1 MVYTPFQPTDVF
13 TAVLSALF
21 IASIVLLI
29 PAVALSFAGGKPAL
43 SFAGGKKAQKISS
56 VLLIVGIPL
65 ALFAIG
71 LMVYG
76 LFANLTPD
84 AREDAY
90 LRDAAAGLSETYGIE
105 VTEQNIKEMDYPTDE
120 QNERR
125 YFGTTAVKTGPE
137 VNDFITARLAYD
149 NGKVYLLKQVG
160 EDYEELEPV
169 R

>member
-1 MVYTPFQPTDVF
+1 MDYTPLQNADAFSFAVGATFIVAVASLITSVLISVGSEKTDKVKVASNVLF
-13 TAVLSALF
+13 AVG
-21 IASIVLLI
+21 VLL
-29 PAVALSFAGGKPAL
+29 ALATVALAVY
-43 SFAGGKKAQKISS
+43 SS
-56 VLLIVGIPL
+56 VSGS
-65 ALFAIG
+65 
-71 LMVYG
+71 
-76 LFANLTPD
+76 TPA

-125 YFGTTAVKTGPE
+125 YFGTTAVKTGPN

>member
-1 MVYTPFQPTDVF
+1 MDYAPFQSTNVF
-13 TAVLSALF
+13 TAVMSVLIIATFICLMPAL
-21 IASIVLLI
+21 V
-29 PAVALSFAGGKPAL
+29 LSFVGSKRV
-43 SFAGGKKAQKISS
+43 QKISS
-56 VLLIVGIPL
+56 ILFLIGIPL
-65 ALFAIG
+65 ALLAIG

-84 AREDAY
+84 ARKDAY
-90 LRDAAAGLSETYGIE
+90 LRDAATSLSETYGIE

-125 YFGTTAVKTGPE
+125 YFGTTAVKTGPA

-149 NGKVYLLKQVG
+149 DGKVYLLKQVG

>member
-1 MVYTPFQPTDVF
+1 MDYAPFQSTNVF
-13 TAVLSALF
+13 TAVMSVLIIATFICLMPAL
-21 IASIVLLI
+21 V
-29 PAVALSFAGGKPAL
+29 LSFVGSKRV
-43 SFAGGKKAQKISS
+43 QKISS
-56 VLLIVGIPL
+56 ILFLIGIPL
-65 ALFAIG
+65 ALLAIG

-84 AREDAY
+84 ARKDAY
-90 LRDAAAGLSETYGIE
+90 LRDAATSLSETYGIE

-125 YFGTTAVKTGPE
+125 YFGTTAVKTGPA

-149 NGKVYLLKQVG
+149 GGKVYLLKQVG